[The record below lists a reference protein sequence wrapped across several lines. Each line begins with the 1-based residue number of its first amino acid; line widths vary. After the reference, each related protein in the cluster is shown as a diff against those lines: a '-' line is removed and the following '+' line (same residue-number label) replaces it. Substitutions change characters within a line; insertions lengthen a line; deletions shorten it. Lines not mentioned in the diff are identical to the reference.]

1 MQEAE
6 ECTDWSGHLYTAN
19 NRAKLQRGEET
30 EGRVAAE
37 DGGGG
42 GEAHQRWLRQHFTI
56 YMPRRNKLTSK
67 VPGHR
72 ASKRGKGRGGGGV
85 VDGEGVWGSMVAKRA
100 CGSIPG
106 APPKRGRGGRDKVKG
121 S

>member
-42 GEAHQRWLRQHFTI
+42 GGGS
-56 YMPRRNKLTSK
+56 SK
-67 VPGHR
+67 VAETAFHNIHAAAKQANKQSTWAQGKQ
-72 ASKRGKGRGGGGV
+72 KRQRERGGG
-85 VDGEGVWGSMVAKRA
+85 
-100 CGSIPG
+100 CGG
-106 APPKRGRGGRDKVKG
+106 RGRGVGING
-121 S
+121 G